1 MSNDLEYCK
10 EFFEKYTWKGNRIS
24 LSDYHANI
32 RSFRISAGLDIKY
45 KDNNQNNVWN
55 YGTVESVTETRGIY
69 RYNIR
74 EGIMP
79 AARGHAN
86 RRIVKDVERKNI
98 KYIPITEVLKYTTH
112 ADLTF
117 NKTIIDEIRMTF
129 PKFQEIKGF
138 LDFLKTNYKIISIN
152 DKYTDEIARYILNF
166 FPGLRFYSRSEHCL
180 KKQIEK
186 CIDDK
191 KYAECFENYLKESL
205 FEFSETFELYIN
217 LYNEKFTENLKKKL
231 KNEGKLK
238 QVKEN
243 EEIKKRI
250 DEIKKRIEE
259 TRKHIE
265 EETKMF
271 EEETK
276 KRNDIERI
284 NKEIAIK
291 HKFNFDEDKNKCKDL
306 LDNKDKLP
314 NEILSQFLNK
324 YPIYDDSKLDHY
336 DDDILLRYYFKID
349 NENIIKTHP
358 YELIKIYIER
368 KKQFIDLFAE
378 VCRTCKINKDDCDIY
393 TTQALKTLK
402 LLYYYYIEI
411 IIKNIPKDEETL
423 SNMFFEYDE
432 IEKLKEKI
440 INKNGLKM
448 LYTTMKQTMD
458 SDNSELKK
466 EYSKILI
473 YNLFVAYNY
482 LKSKINE

>member
-10 EFFEKYTWKGNRIS
+10 EFFETYTWKGNRIS

-55 YGTVESVTETRGIY
+55 YGTVERVTTTSGIY
-69 RYNIR
+69 RYNIT

-79 AARGHAN
+79 AARGNAN

-112 ADLTF
+112 ADLTL
-117 NKTIIDEIRMTF
+117 NETIINVFSMTF
-129 PKFQEIKGF
+129 PKFQQIKGF
-138 LDFLKTNYKIISIN
+138 LDFLKTNYNIISTN
-152 DKYTDEIARYILNF
+152 DQYTDEIVTYILNF
-166 FPGLRFYSRSEHCL
+166 FPGLSFNSL
-180 KKQIEK
+180 KQQIKK

-205 FEFSETFELYIN
+205 IEFSETFKLYIN
-217 LYNEKFTENLKKKL
+217 LYNEKFTEKLKKKL

-265 EETKMF
+265 EETKIF

-291 HKFNFDEDKNKCKDL
+291 HKFNFDEYKNKCKDL
-306 LDNKDKLP
+306 LDNKDKSSS
-314 NEILSQFLNK
+314 EILMQFLNK

-349 NENIIKTHP
+349 DNNIIKTHP

-378 VCRTCKINKDDCDIY
+378 ICSACKINKDICNIY
-393 TTQALKTLK
+393 TRQALKTLK

-473 YNLFVAYNY
+473 ANLFVAYNY
-482 LKSKINE
+482 LKSKMNE

>member
-1 MSNDLEYCK
+1 
-10 EFFEKYTWKGNRIS
+10 
-24 LSDYHANI
+24 
-32 RSFRISAGLDIKY
+32 
-45 KDNNQNNVWN
+45 
-55 YGTVESVTETRGIY
+55 
-69 RYNIR
+69 
-74 EGIMP
+74 MP

-98 KYIPITEVLKYTTH
+98 KYIPITEELKYATH
-112 ADLTF
+112 EDLTS
-117 NKTIIDEIRMTF
+117 NKTIINLISITF
-129 PKFQEIKGF
+129 PNFEEIKGF
-138 LDFLKTNYKIISIN
+138 LTFLKDNYKHKHIFTN
-152 DKYTDEIARYILNF
+152 DQYTEEIVTYILNF
-166 FPGLRFYSRSEHCL
+166 FPGLRFYSLTQEI
-180 KKQIEK
+180 QK

-205 FEFSETFELYIN
+205 IEFSETFKIYIN
-217 LYNEKFTENLKKKL
+217 LYNEKYTEKLKKKI

-291 HKFNFDEDKNKCKDL
+291 HKFSFDEDKNKCKDL
-306 LDNKDKLP
+306 LDNKNKLP
-314 NEILSQFLNK
+314 NEILRQFLNK

-349 NENIIKTHP
+349 DNNIIKTHP

-378 VCRTCKINKDDCDIY
+378 VCSTCKINKDVCDIY

-411 IIKNIPKDEETL
+411 IIKNIQKDEERL

-448 LYTTMKQTMD
+448 LYTTMKETMD
-458 SDNSELKK
+458 SDNSELKEK
-466 EYSKILI
+466 YSKILI
-473 YNLFVAYNY
+473 TNLFVAYNY
-482 LKSKINE
+482 LKSKMNE

>member
-10 EFFEKYTWKGNRIS
+10 EFFERYTWKGNRIS

-32 RSFRISAGLDIKY
+32 RSFRISEGSDIKY

-55 YGTVESVTETRGIY
+55 YGTVQSVTTTSGIY
-69 RYNIR
+69 RYNIT

-79 AARGHAN
+79 AARGNAN

-112 ADLTF
+112 ADLTL
-117 NKTIIDEIRMTF
+117 NERIINVFSMTF
-129 PKFQEIKGF
+129 PEFQKIKGF
-138 LDFLKTNYKIISIN
+138 LDILKTNYYIISTN
-152 DKYTDEIARYILNF
+152 DQYTDEIVTYILNF
-166 FPGLRFYSRSEHCL
+166 FPGLRLYSLRQ
-180 KKQIEK
+180 QIKK

-205 FEFSETFELYIN
+205 IEFSETFKLYIN
-217 LYNEKFTENLKKKL
+217 LYNEKFTEKLKKKL

-265 EETKMF
+265 EETKIF

-306 LDNKDKLP
+306 SDNKDKLP
-314 NEILSQFLNK
+314 SELLMQFLNK

-349 NENIIKTHP
+349 DNNIIKTHP

-378 VCRTCKINKDDCDIY
+378 VCSTCKINKDVCDIY
-393 TTQALKTLK
+393 TRQALKTLK

-473 YNLFVAYNY
+473 ANLFVAYNY